1 MLCCARKTPKI
12 QTMDDQPALNPQD
25 EAFIEEALRSGRYPT
40 RAAIIAEGLA
50 RVRERE
56 AAWKR
61 LEAELRK
68 GIDSLDGG
76 KGIPLEEAFAQVRAK
91 IREKRNGRKDAA

>member
-1 MLCCARKTPKI
+1 
-12 QTMDDQPALNPQD
+12 MDDQPSLDPQD
-25 EAFIEEALRSGRYPT
+25 EAFIEEAVKSGRYAS
-40 RAAIIAEGLA
+40 RAEVLLEGLPL
-50 RVRERE
+50 VRKRE

-61 LEAELRK
+61 LEAEIRK

-76 KGIPLEEAFAQVRAK
+76 KGIPLEEAVAQVRAT

>member
-1 MLCCARKTPKI
+1 
-12 QTMDDQPALNPQD
+12 MDDRAALDPHD
-25 EAFIEEALRSGRYPT
+25 EAFIEEALKSGRYAS
-40 RAAIIAEGLA
+40 RAEVLREGLPLA
-50 RVRERE
+50 RKRE

-68 GIDSLDGG
+68 GIDSLNAG
-76 KGIPLEEAFAQVRAK
+76 KGIPLEEAFAQVRAA